1 MEDEDKKQKIYKMIM
16 VVVLTATITFLLT
29 VVYLYNY
36 IEVDNQVVI
45 FGSKED
51 VTLDDKKEAI
61 KELLNRYFLGEIKDE
76 KLETG
81 QLKGLVAILDDPYT
95 QYLTKEEW
103 DDFQADSLGRYA
115 GIGIRMIE
123 DKQNNEILI
132 TEPIPNTPAERARN
146 SNR

>member
-1 MEDEDKKQKIYKMIM
+1 MEEEDKRQKIYKTIM

-36 IEVDNQVVI
+36 IDVGNEVVI
-45 FGSKED
+45 FGNKEA
-51 VTLDDKKEAI
+51 TLDDKKEGI
-61 KELLNRYFLGEIKDE
+61 KELLNRYFLGEIEDE
-76 KLETG
+76 KLEAG
-81 QLKGLVAILDDPYT
+81 QLKGLVAALDDPYT

-103 DDFQADSLGRYA
+103 NDFQADSLGHYA

-123 DKQNNEILI
+123 NKESDEILI
-132 TEPIPNTPAERARN
+132 TEPITDTPAERARN